1 MAEKGVAGDVDRRG
15 QEEGTKDVQRQR
27 SDGMTDAYQRS
38 RLQVGDAG
46 DESMGGSGVSRALHY
61 IKLVSTSSSISPS
74 PLSPNSLDF
83 ISPSFP
89 TFNTADS
96 P

>member
-38 RLQVGDAG
+38 RLQVGDAS

-61 IKLVSTSSSISPS
+61 IKSRQHVLMHTTLP
-74 PLSPNSLDF
+74 PP
-83 ISPSFP
+83 
-89 TFNTADS
+89 
-96 P
+96 